1 MYITDEEL
9 ERRLDIGRQRGATE
23 EQIEAK
29 RAQIL
34 AIRGQPKP
42 KDNFI
47 TSTVKAIADPAIK
60 AGRDAV
66 GSVVAGGSAVGEAI
80 SRIGDPQNKNK
91 FFDKGIK
98 LGTKIMTPQFA
109 RATSDTS
116 MAGANKS
123 IGTGIQRGAG
133 VASYMIPGG
142 KTLKGAAGLGA
153 ASGALYGASQG
164 DKLDI
169 NNITGGAAGGAVGGA
184 AGYGISKVPG
194 LVKNVYNKGKG
205 AVQKT
210 LANDAT
216 QAYNKA
222 SPSMYQKAIEEHG
235 LDINELTR
243 KHVPAGADYDA
254 MLGTI
259 KERGKGGVL
268 GEKMAMAESQLDDA
282 IEQAGGNIRIG
293 VDEFAD
299 GLNSE
304 IRALKGIPGNENN
317 IKALEGLVKETKK
330 LYKNGLSAKKLLS
343 LKRTADSKY
352 GAAVVDENTGS
363 VAAQFQKSLGNF
375 ARSKLK
381 YYFPEIA
388 DALDLETEI
397 FTLRPVLE
405 RARGTLGTQGS
416 TIRTGKWSNVGINP
430 TTWGGIPDAIYNS
443 NPSAASRVF
452 SAVKPLEPVIGSGAI
467 KSTATLSPIA
477 SFANDFV
484 GNRGGFVG
492 SRVGGLVGGTEK
504 VEPYSQDEGYYP
516 ENGVSNNAYGN
527 NGNGQANHS
536 AIINPASN
544 VATPKQTGPVM
555 PMQARLLKSQG
566 VDLKQLWVV
575 HPDGTKIWNP
585 STQKWVAYNKD
596 VYAVDKPKALT
607 DKQRSYVGAGRLAQD
622 IGDILDS
629 QQSLNI
635 GPVAGRLSKLA
646 EVIGTEQE
654 QQTALKSK
662 IALARTAA
670 KNALLGANMSPQEI
684 ESLIDATFDIN
695 LPRNVLRE
703 RVNQFIQGMNTLAVQ
718 DTTGINEGGMG
729 L

>member
-116 MAGANKS
+116 TAGANKS

-164 DKLDI
+164 DKLDL
-169 NNITGGAAGGAVGGA
+169 NKITGGMAGGAVGGVVAKGAGQLLNKAGKLATETAPKKIMNTVFKEPLKDTRA
-184 AGYGISKVPG
+184 AISKGTKTLGEEALERGERGLSDEKIYENAVTRLNQFEDELQSKLIESKRIIPIADLKQAVAPLVKKYQSSGNLNDAQAILNRIDALETYHGKAIPVSIANEIKRTLYDEARNSYGKLSSESMEGIKALAKALKEGIASKVPG
-194 LVKNVYNKGKG
+194 
-205 AVQKT
+205 
-210 LANDAT
+210 
-216 QAYNKA
+216 A
-222 SPSMYQKAIEEHG
+222 SK
-235 LDINELTR
+235 INEQLSYNGRIADSLIDSMARSGRNRMLGITDSILTVGGIAG
-243 KHVPAGADYDA
+243 VPATGGAS
-254 MLGTI
+254 MLP
-259 KERGKGGVL
+259 
-268 GEKMAMAESQLDDA
+268 
-282 IEQAGGNIRIG
+282 
-293 VDEFAD
+293 
-299 GLNSE
+299 
-304 IRALKGIPGNENN
+304 ALAS
-317 IKALEGLVKETKK
+317 KALESTGTATSLAVGLNRAGNVAKEMGVGRI
-330 LYKNGLSAKKLLS
+330 LNS
-343 LKRTADSKY
+343 
-352 GAAVVDENTGS
+352 
-363 VAAQFQKSLGNF
+363 
-375 ARSKLK
+375 
-381 YYFPEIA
+381 
-388 DALDLETEI
+388 
-397 FTLRPVLE
+397 PVNSYI
-405 RARGTLGTQGS
+405 GTQVGQRAGS
-416 TIRTGKWSNVGINP
+416 AAFPVGDNVPDGQATQYQHDSSGGDIHNPIINP
-430 TTWGGIPDAIYNS
+430 TS
-443 NPSAASRVF
+443 S
-452 SAVKPLEPVIGSGAI
+452 
-467 KSTATLSPIA
+467 
-477 SFANDFV
+477 
-484 GNRGGFVG
+484 
-492 SRVGGLVGGTEK
+492 
-504 VEPYSQDEGYYP
+504 
-516 ENGVSNNAYGN
+516 
-527 NGNGQANHS
+527 
-536 AIINPASN
+536 